1 MPEVHK
7 YVGFLVEAVFTV
19 GWLWGLV
26 ALIRRRSPGQGF
38 WTWLVVAQVIAGVQA
53 AIGLILLLL
62 GYRPDTWLHYVYGF
76 GPLVVFLLAH
86 QMARE
91 VHASEPGG
99 RLSQPWVVFAAA
111 AFICFGLAGRALM
124 TGLGYG

>member
-1 MPEVHK
+1 MPEVHT

-19 GWLWGLV
+19 GWAWGLV
-26 ALIRRRSPGQGF
+26 ALIRRREPGRGF
-38 WTWLVVAQVIAGVQA
+38 WTWLVVAQVIAGIQA

-76 GPLVVFLLAH
+76 GPIVVFVIAH

-91 VHASEPGG
+91 VHAGEPGG

-124 TGLGYG
+124 TGLGFG

>member
-7 YVGFLVEAVFTV
+7 YVGFLVEAIFTV
-19 GWLWGLV
+19 GWVWGLL

-62 GYRPDTWLHYVYGF
+62 GYRVTWLHYVYGS
-76 GPLVVFLLAH
+76 GPLVVFLIAH
-86 QMARE
+86 QMALE
-91 VHASEPGG
+91 VHASGPGA
-99 RLSQPWVVFAAA
+99 RPSAPSFRVAAGGSTRSA
-111 AFICFGLAGRALM
+111 IPGRAMM
-124 TGLGYG
+124 TGLVSG

>member
-1 MPEVHK
+1 
-7 YVGFLVEAVFTV
+7 
-19 GWLWGLV
+19 
-26 ALIRRRSPGQGF
+26 
-38 WTWLVVAQVIAGVQA
+38 
-53 AIGLILLLL
+53 
-62 GYRPDTWLHYVYGF
+62 
-76 GPLVVFLLAH
+76 VVFLIAH

-111 AFICFGLAGRALM
+111 GFICFGLAGRALM